1 MKHIPILLAFAS
13 VCGIAAAVPTPIP
26 PPKQT
31 YAEACELVLKEQV
44 KDGGKEALKKSPNA
58 ALPQIVTY
66 TSFQYSVDLQGY
78 VEDEELTKEK
88 LKEKGKDWILTEW
101 GWLITIVVGLD
112 LSQSDT
118 YFVRPS
124 GEVVLLWSTN

>member
-1 MKHIPILLAFAS
+1 M
-13 VCGIAAAVPTPIP
+13 CGIASGIPTPIP
-26 PPKQT
+26 APKQT
-31 YAEACELVLKEQV
+31 YTEAVELVLKRQV

-66 TSFQYSVDLQGY
+66 TSFKYSVDLQGY
-78 VEDEELTKEK
+78 VEDEKLTKEK
-88 LKEKGKDWILTEW
+88 LKKSGKDWILTEW
-101 GWLITIVVGLD
+101 GWLISIVVGLD

-124 GEVVLLWSTN
+124 GEVVHLWSSI